1 MDKVKSENVD
11 HIYCNKLKSK
21 DNLSFLDFKKS
32 IFISND
38 NTVKKMKNF
47 ILTNINLIEELQ
59 NQLLERD
66 ALIAKLIAENDG
78 LKQKFQRFKKSN
90 KKIDQKDSNIT
101 NTCSTAA
108 TTAANN
114 NTKQQP
120 VNKSTK
126 STGGSKKS
134 ETKEK
139 STVSYDTS
147 DDESSSN
154 AAKKSPDDAQ
164 DQSISI
170 KLSRKNLFLM
180 TDKPYVS
187 LNWKTLNFE
196 DEELLNNFDD
206 INVNLEVPRWTVVG
220 SPNVSPRRHDIDR
233 NAVEDISDEA
243 ILKRHGK
250 LEIDERR
257 RKKWD
262 AQRIREQKNIERL
275 RKRHLKE
282 EYPELVQPPTKVV
295 KTITSFFPNP
305 ETIKFIQISD
315 DLPVSAFGEQIP
327 KLQPK
332 DFSIPWLTPET
343 DDSSNIYS
351 IDQMLSSSSRE
362 KLSCLKMRTKFI
374 SRCSRPM
381 TK

>member
-1 MDKVKSENVD
+1 MDKVIKSENVD

-21 DNLSFLDFKKS
+21 DNLSFLDNFDKKS

-66 ALIAKLIAENDG
+66 SLIAKLIAENEG

-90 KKIDQKDSNIT
+90 KKIDSKDSNT
-101 NTCSTAA
+101 NTFTSAG
-108 TTAANN
+108 NN
-114 NTKQQP
+114 NISSKQP
-120 VNKSTK
+120 VNKKISE
-126 STGGSKKS
+126 KKS
-134 ETKEK
+134 EAAKEK
-139 STVSYDTS
+139 SAYDST
-147 DDESSSN
+147 DDEATN
-154 AAKKSPDDAQ
+154 KKAMPEDAQ
-164 DQSISI
+164 DLSISI

-187 LNWKTLNFE
+187 LNWKTLNIE
-196 DEELLNNFDD
+196 DEELLSNFDE
-206 INVNLEVPRWTVVG
+206 INMNLEVPRWTVVG
-220 SPNVSPRRHDIDR
+220 SPATSPRRHDIDR
-233 NAVEDISDEA
+233 NAIEDITDEA
-243 ILKRHGK
+243 IQKRHAK
-250 LEIDERR
+250 YEIDERR

-282 EYPELVQPPTKVV
+282 EYPELVQPPAKLPKV
-295 KTITSFFPNP
+295 ITSFFPDP
-305 ETIKFIQISD
+305 ESIKFIQISD

-327 KLQPK
+327 KLPPK
-332 DFSIPWLTPET
+332 DFSIPWLSPDC

-351 IDQMLSSSSRE
+351 IDHMLNSGSR
-362 KLSCLKMRTKFI
+362 LKMRTKFI
-374 SRCSRPM
+374 SRCSRPL

>member
-1 MDKVKSENVD
+1 MDKVIKSENVD

-66 ALIAKLIAENDG
+66 ALIAKLIAENES

-90 KKIDQKDSNIT
+90 KKIDSKDSNT
-101 NTCSTAA
+101 NTFSA
-108 TTAANN
+108 AANN
-114 NTKQQP
+114 NSKQP
-120 VNKSTK
+120 VNKK
-126 STGGSKKS
+126 LVEKKS
-134 ETKEK
+134 ETKDK
-139 STVSYDTS
+139 SAYDTT
-147 DDESSSN
+147 DDEATS
-154 AAKKSPDDAQ
+154 KKPTADDAQ

-187 LNWKTLNFE
+187 LNWKTLNIE

-206 INVNLEVPRWTVVG
+206 VNVNLEVPRWTVVG
-220 SPNVSPRRHDIDR
+220 SPSTSPRRHDIDR

-250 LEIDERR
+250 LEIFERR

-262 AQRIREQKNIERL
+262 AQRIREQKNIEKL

-282 EYPELVQPPTKVV
+282 EYPELVQPPAKQPKV
-295 KTITSFFPNP
+295 ITSFFPNP

-332 DFSIPWLTPET
+332 DFSIPWLTPDN

-351 IDQMLSSSSRE
+351 IDQMLTSGSR
-362 KLSCLKMRTKFI
+362 LKMRTKFI
-374 SRCSRPM
+374 SRCSRPL